1 MSFSI
6 LLNLAEDLTIER
18 KIKKRKII
26 AYLINMLSRDNIA
39 LLDVV
44 FRFLKKLSIFAENKN
59 EMYQQENVVQSLQK
73 FVPCPHHQSIC
84 ELVLKLIHNLSFD
97 GPIRLQLDTMGYIP
111 RLVSLLKHAPFRGLT
126 LKVLYQ
132 LSQDDKSKSTFT
144 YTECIPMLFL
154 MISQHPEA
162 KVGKELAGLAINLC
176 TNSRNAEIF
185 SDGKQLDVLI
195 KRGLQNQDDLI
206 MKLIRNIAKSCKS
219 SSVQETLQKYS
230 GKFIAAALSI
240 EDMAFVVE
248 VLGVLVSIE
257 SEEVWFKIIS
267 NTGILDF
274 IQKHIVP
281 GYAEDDIILECIM
294 LIGTITCC
302 DKCAKMIKTTMI
314 IEQLNNLLEEKQEDD
329 EMVMQIMFAFYKLL
343 LCKSTRET
351 ILHETKVVN
360 YLLELLQDQNP
371 RIKKLA
377 DEILG
382 LVQEIDEDWKE
393 DIKLKRFEIHNTEWL
408 DQVANNTSEQWEEES
423 DEDSGQ
429 MHWADMSDLDNR
441 LWADMD

>member
-1 MSFSI
+1 
-6 LLNLAEDLTIER
+6 
-18 KIKKRKII
+18 
-26 AYLINMLSRDNIA
+26 MLPRDNIA

-59 EMYQQENVVQSLQK
+59 EMYQEDNIVQSLQR

-97 GPIRLQLDTMGYIP
+97 SGIRQQFDTMGFIP
-111 RLVSLLKHAPFRGLT
+111 RLVSLLKHAPFRGLG

-132 LSQDDKSKSTFT
+132 LSQDDKSKTTFT

-162 KVGKELAGLAINLC
+162 RVGKELIGLAINLC

-185 SDGKQLDVLI
+185 SDGKQLDILI
-195 KRGLQNQDDLI
+195 KRALQNQDDLI

-219 SSVQETLQKYS
+219 GTVQEVLQKYVS
-230 GKFIAAALSI
+230 KFIKAVLTI

-257 SEEVWFKIIS
+257 NEELWPKVLS
-267 NTGILDF
+267 TTDILDF

-294 LIGTITCC
+294 LIGTVTCS
-302 DKCAKMIKTTMI
+302 DKCAKMVKTTMVI
-314 IEQLNNLLEEKQEDD
+314 QQLNNLLEEKQEDD

-343 LCKSTRET
+343 LCKSTREM

-382 LVQEIDEDWKE
+382 LVQEVDDDWKE
-393 DIKLKRFEIHNTEWL
+393 DIKLKRFEIHNQEWL
-408 DQVANNTSEQWEEES
+408 EQVANNTSEQWEEES

>member
-1 MSFSI
+1 
-6 LLNLAEDLTIER
+6 
-18 KIKKRKII
+18 
-26 AYLINMLSRDNIA
+26 
-39 LLDVV
+39 
-44 FRFLKKLSIFAENKN
+44 
-59 EMYQQENVVQSLQK
+59 
-73 FVPCPHHQSIC
+73 
-84 ELVLKLIHNLSFD
+84 VLKLIHNISFD
-97 GPIRLQLDTMGYIP
+97 QAIRQQLDTMGFIP
-111 RLVSLLKHAPFRGLT
+111 RLVSLLKHGPFRGLT

-162 KVGKELAGLAINLC
+162 KVGKELVGLAINLC

-206 MKLIRNIAKSCKS
+206 MKLVRNIAKSCKS
-219 SSVQETLQKYS
+219 SNVQETLQKYS
-230 GKFIAAALSI
+230 SKFVSASLGI
-240 EDMAFVVE
+240 EDMGFVVE
-248 VLGVLVSIE
+248 VLGVLVSVE
-257 SEEVWFKIIS
+257 SEETWLKIIA
-267 NTGILDF
+267 NTSMLDF

-294 LIGTITCC
+294 LIGTITCS
-302 DKCAKMIKTTMI
+302 DKCAKQVKSTMI
-314 IEQLNNLLEEKQEDD
+314 IQQLNNLLEEKQEDD

-393 DIKLKRFEIHNTEWL
+393 EIKLKRFEIHNNEWL

>member
-1 MSFSI
+1 
-6 LLNLAEDLTIER
+6 
-18 KIKKRKII
+18 
-26 AYLINMLSRDNIA
+26 MLPRDNIA
-39 LLDVV
+39 LLDIV

-59 EMYQQENVVQSLQK
+59 EMYQQDNIVQNLQR

-97 GPIRLQLDTMGYIP
+97 SAIRQQFDTMGFIP

-132 LSQDDKSKSTFT
+132 LSQDDKSKTTFT

-162 KVGKELAGLAINLC
+162 KVGKELVGLAINLC

-219 SSVQETLQKYS
+219 GSVQEVLQKYAS
-230 GKFIAAALSI
+230 KFINAVLSI

-257 SEEVWFKIIS
+257 NEEMWAKILTS
-267 NTGILDF
+267 SGILDF

-294 LIGTITCC
+294 LIGTVTCS
-302 DKCAKMIKTTMI
+302 DKCAKLVKTTMVI
-314 IEQLNNLLEEKQEDD
+314 QQLNNLLEEKQEDD

-343 LCKSTRET
+343 LCKSTREM

-382 LVQEIDEDWKE
+382 LVQEIDDDWKE
-393 DIKLKRFEIHNTEWL
+393 DIKSKRFEIHNQEWL

>member
-1 MSFSI
+1 
-6 LLNLAEDLTIER
+6 
-18 KIKKRKII
+18 
-26 AYLINMLSRDNIA
+26 MLPRDNIA

-59 EMYQQENVVQSLQK
+59 DMYQQDNIVQSLQR

-84 ELVLKLIHNLSFD
+84 ELVLKFIHNLSFD
-97 GPIRLQLDTMGYIP
+97 SAIRQQFDTMGFIP
-111 RLVSLLKHAPFRGLT
+111 RLVSLLKHAPFRGLS

-132 LSQDDKSKSTFT
+132 LSQDDKSKTTFT

-162 KVGKELAGLAINLC
+162 KVGKELVGLAINLC

-185 SDGKQLDVLI
+185 SDGKQLEILI
-195 KRGLQNQDDLI
+195 KRALQNQDDLI

-219 SSVQETLQKYS
+219 GTVQEVLQKYVS
-230 GKFIAAALSI
+230 KFIKAVLSI

-257 SEEVWFKIIS
+257 NEEMWAKFLS
-267 NTGILDF
+267 STEILNF

-281 GYAEDDIILECIM
+281 GFAEDDIILECIM
-294 LIGTITCC
+294 LIGTVTCS
-302 DKCAKMIKTTMI
+302 DKCAKMVKTTMVI
-314 IEQLNNLLEEKQEDD
+314 QQLNNLLEEKQEDD

-343 LCKSTRET
+343 LCKSTREM

-382 LVQEIDEDWKE
+382 LVQEVDDDWKE
-393 DIKLKRFEIHNTEWL
+393 DIKLKRFEIHNQEWL
-408 DQVANNTSEQWEEES
+408 EQVANNTSDQWEEES